1 MIDVIYCRGE
11 HYILFV
17 LQRCYLRCRLLV
29 TGKIKYLNMNIPII
43 IVCIAL
49 KMNDCYL
56 QIVDLLKL
64 HVT

>member
-1 MIDVIYCRGE
+1 
-11 HYILFV
+11 
-17 LQRCYLRCRLLV
+17 
-29 TGKIKYLNMNIPII
+29 MNIPII
-43 IVCIAL
+43 IVDIAL